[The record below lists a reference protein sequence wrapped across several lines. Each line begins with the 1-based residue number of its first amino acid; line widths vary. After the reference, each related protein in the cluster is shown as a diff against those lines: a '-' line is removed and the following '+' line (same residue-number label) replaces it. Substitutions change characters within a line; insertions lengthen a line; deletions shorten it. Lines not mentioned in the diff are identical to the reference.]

1 MDYQMPNYQAMA
13 GQATLSNNKP
23 SGTPI
28 EQSTQRL
35 EAITE
40 QINTDLDSLCRRLEP
55 YLSKDPETKP
65 SNPTAPY
72 SGSSSYTMQLTNLC
86 SRLHS
91 IDQVVCSIME
101 RLEV

>member
-1 MDYQMPNYQAMA
+1 MDNQMPNYTPMP
-13 GQATLSNNKP
+13 GKCIISNNKP

-28 EQSTQRL
+28 EQATQRL
-35 EAITE
+35 ETITE
-40 QINTDLDSLCRRLEP
+40 QITIDLDSLCRRLEP
-55 YLSKDPETKP
+55 YLSKAPETKP

-72 SGSSSYTMQLTNLC
+72 SGSSSYTMQLTGLC

-91 IDQVVCSIME
+91 IDQVLCSIME

>member
-1 MDYQMPNYQAMA
+1 MDYQLPNYQAMA
-13 GQATLSNNKP
+13 GQCAITNNKP
-23 SGTPI
+23 AGTPI
-28 EQSTQRL
+28 EQATQCL

-40 QINTDLDSLCRRLEP
+40 QINIDLDSLCRRLEP

-65 SNPTAPY
+65 TNPASPY
-72 SGSSSYTMQLTNLC
+72 SGSSSYTMQLKGLC

-91 IDQVVCSIME
+91 IDQVLCSIME

>member
-1 MDYQMPNYQAMA
+1 MPNYQAMA

-28 EQSTQRL
+28 EQATQRL
-35 EAITE
+35 ETITE
-40 QINTDLDSLCRRLEP
+40 QINIDLDSLCRRLEP
-55 YLSKDPETKP
+55 YLSKNPETNP
-65 SNPTAPY
+65 ANPTSPY